1 MVLFFRDA
9 KYAKEKLMAS
19 EAALFKL
26 APNYGN
32 RTPGTYH
39 MELFDT
45 PIPAS
50 SVPLK
55 GLKDETLVI
64 HGIRLDA
71 LDEQQKVSKYPL
83 VTLHGYMNGALCYY
97 RNLVGLTKYFPTVYS
112 LDFLGWGLSSRPSFH
127 PLDNSVQATE
137 NVFVESLEAWRK
149 AQQIEKMVLAGHS
162 MGGYLSVAYCEKYPE
177 RVERLI
183 LLSPVGVPE
192 DANFATRKPS
202 WAEWIVTRLFHLD
215 VTPAT
220 IVRTLSESRGKGYVQ
235 RYMEQRYMEQRL
247 PGVQD
252 PDERQA
258 LNDYLYYNSI
268 SEPSG
273 EYGLQRL
280 LTPNAFPKEPI
291 VHRIQDLEVDHI
303 AFLYGEVDW
312 LDASGGLQV
321 QKRSPLKNINVYQ
334 VPKAGHLLMIDNWQA
349 FDAAMGMAAGGPE
362 QEGLK
367 KLSVDDH
374 DTDGAMASHPPQ
386 VATTKV

>member
-1 MVLFFRDA
+1 MVFFFGAA

-19 EAALFKL
+19 EDALFKF

-32 RTPGTYH
+32 RTPDTYH
-39 MELFDT
+39 MELIDT
-45 PIPAS
+45 SIPAS

-64 HGIRLDA
+64 HGVRLDA
-71 LDEQQKVSKYPL
+71 LDEQQKLSKYPL
-83 VTLHGYMNGALCYY
+83 VMLHGYMNGALYYY

-112 LDFLGWGLSSRPSFH
+112 LDSLGWGLSSRPAFH

-177 RVERLI
+177 RVDRLI

-192 DANFATRKPS
+192 DASSGTRKSS
-202 WAEWIVTRLFHLD
+202 WAAWLVTRLFHLD

-220 IVRTLSESRGKGYVQ
+220 IVRTLPESRGKGYAQ
-235 RYMEQRYMEQRL
+235 RYIEQRL
-247 PGVQD
+247 PAVQD
-252 PDERQA
+252 PNERQA
-258 LNDYLYYNSI
+258 LTDYLYYNSI

-273 EYGLQRL
+273 EYGLKRL
-280 LTPNAFPKEPI
+280 LTPNAFAKEPT
-291 VHRIQDLEVDHI
+291 VHRIQDLKVDHI
-303 AFLYGEVDW
+303 SFLYGEVDW
-312 LDASGGLQV
+312 MDASGGLQV
-321 QKRSPLKNINVYQ
+321 QKRSPLKNISVYQ

-386 VATTKV
+386 VVATTKV

>member
-1 MVLFFRDA
+1 M
-9 KYAKEKLMAS
+9 
-19 EAALFKL
+19 
-26 APNYGN
+26 
-32 RTPGTYH
+32 
-39 MELFDT
+39 
-45 PIPAS
+45 
-50 SVPLK
+50 
-55 GLKDETLVI
+55 
-64 HGIRLDA
+64 
-71 LDEQQKVSKYPL
+71 
-83 VTLHGYMNGALCYY
+83 
-97 RNLVGLTKYFPTVYS
+97 
-112 LDFLGWGLSSRPSFH
+112 
-127 PLDNSVQATE
+127 
-137 NVFVESLEAWRK
+137 
-149 AQQIEKMVLAGHS
+149 QI
-162 MGGYLSVAYCEKYPE
+162 
-177 RVERLI
+177 
-183 LLSPVGVPE
+183 
-192 DANFATRKPS
+192 FATRKPS
-202 WAEWIVTRLFHLD
+202 WAAWIVTRFLHLN
-215 VTPAT
+215 VTPAST
-220 IVRTLSESRGKGYVQ
+220 SVQTLPESRGKGYVQ
-235 RYMEQRYMEQRL
+235 RYMEKRYMEQRL

-280 LTPNAFPKEPI
+280 LTPNAFAKEPI

-303 AFLYGEVDW
+303 TFLYGEVDW

-321 QKRSPLKNINVYQ
+321 QKRSPLKNISVYQ